1 MNHRASLRASALLG
15 LIGVCL
21 VSTQVLA
28 KDDLKRV
35 AEEDN
40 LQKMTGV
47 VEAVNAENRIV
58 TIRSLGRDEV
68 MVMEVGDE
76 VRNLDQVKVGDRVV
90 TEFQEAIAVD
100 LKKGGGMEPGAGVEA
115 SASRAEP
122 GMKPSGSMS
131 ETVTLIATI
140 VGIDPDEPSVTLQGP
155 EGNVVEVLV
164 QDPKKLKKVDLG
176 DQVVISFKR
185 ALAISVQPSPVL
197 TPEKK

>member
-15 LIGVCL
+15 LLGVCL

-28 KDDLKRV
+28 KDNLKRV
-35 AEEDN
+35 AEEEN

-68 MVMEVGDE
+68 MVMEVGDD

-90 TEFQEAIAVD
+90 TEFQEAMAVD
-100 LKKGGGMEPGAGVEA
+100 LKKGGGLEQGAGIEA

-131 ETVTLIATI
+131 ETTTLVATI

-155 EGNVVEVLV
+155 EGNIVEVLV

-176 DQVVISFKR
+176 DNVVITFKR

-197 TPEKK
+197 APKK

>member
-28 KDDLKRV
+28 EDKLKRV
-35 AEEDN
+35 AEEEN

-68 MVMEVGDE
+68 MVMEVGDD

-100 LKKGGGMEPGAGVEA
+100 LKNGGGLEQGAGVEA

-122 GMKPSGSMS
+122 GSKPSGSMS
-131 ETVTLIATI
+131 ETTTLVATI
-140 VGIDPDEPSVTLQGP
+140 VGIDPDEPSVTLQVP

-176 DQVVISFKR
+176 DNVVITFKR

-197 TPEKK
+197 TPEK

>member
-15 LIGVCL
+15 LISVCL
-21 VSTQVLA
+21 VSTQALA

-35 AEEDN
+35 AEEEN

-76 VRNLDQVKVGDRVV
+76 VRNLAQVKVGDRVV

-100 LKKGGGMEPGAGVEA
+100 LKKGGGMEQGAGVEA

-131 ETVTLIATI
+131 ETATLVATI

-176 DQVVISFKR
+176 DQVVITFKR

-197 TPEKK
+197 TPEK

>member
-15 LIGVCL
+15 LISVCL

-35 AEEDN
+35 AEEEN

-76 VRNLDQVKVGDRVV
+76 VRNLAQVKVGDRVV

-100 LKKGGGMEPGAGVEA
+100 LKKGGGMEQGAGVEA

-131 ETVTLIATI
+131 ETATLVATI

-176 DQVVISFKR
+176 DQVVITFKR

-197 TPEKK
+197 TPEK

>member
-28 KDDLKRV
+28 EDKLKRV
-35 AEEDN
+35 AEEEN

-68 MVMEVGDE
+68 MVMEVGDD

-100 LKKGGGMEPGAGVEA
+100 LKKGGGLEQGAGVEA

-122 GMKPSGSMS
+122 GSKPSGSMS
-131 ETVTLIATI
+131 ETTTLVATI

-176 DQVVISFKR
+176 DNVVITFKR

-197 TPEKK
+197 TPEK

>member
-15 LIGVCL
+15 LLGVCL
-21 VSTQVLA
+21 VSTPVLA
-28 KDDLKRV
+28 KDNLKRV
-35 AEEDN
+35 AEEEN

-68 MVMEVGDE
+68 MVMEVGDD

-100 LKKGGGMEPGAGVEA
+100 LKKGGGLEQGAGVEA

-122 GMKPSGSMS
+122 GKKPSGSMS
-131 ETVTLIATI
+131 ETTTLVATI

-155 EGNVVEVLV
+155 EGNIVEVLV

-176 DQVVISFKR
+176 DQVVITFKR

-197 TPEKK
+197 TPEK